1 MRIARVRVAA
11 LSSAPL
17 LALLLAAC
25 AVGPDYVRPTLQVPS
40 GFKEDPDWKPAEPAD
55 GRMPA
60 AWWKFFNDQELDAL
74 AVQVAAANQDV
85 RVAEASYRESVAL
98 AQQAFAA
105 LFPVFTLNASRVR
118 SQGSS
123 GTTASRSVRPATF
136 DSVTLGASWEVDLWG
151 GLRRSLEEVQANAKA
166 SAADLAATTLS
177 LQGQLVADYLSLR
190 VADEQRRLLE
200 DAVEAYQKS
209 LELTESRYRAGVAAR
224 SDVTQAQA
232 QLEVTRA
239 QSIDV
244 TISRAQL
251 EHAIAVLIGKAPADF
266 SIAPRPYE
274 LQFPAVPALLP
285 STLLERRPDVA
296 AAERRA
302 AAANAQIG
310 VAQAAFFPT
319 LTLDATGGYSAPSGA
334 SLFSVPFR
342 VWSVGPAL
350 AEKVFD
356 AGARSAARDQ
366 AVAAWDAATSTYRKT
381 VLTALQNVE
390 DDLASLRILAQE
402 AVVEAA
408 AVKAAQESLALT
420 ISQYKGGTVSYL
432 NVITAQTTELTS
444 RQNAL
449 TIDGRRA
456 AATVQLIQALGG
468 GWEGLQK
475 QTSRGL

>member
-1 MRIARVRVAA
+1 MTKAATRVASGA
-11 LSSAPL
+11 VGLM
-17 LALLLAAC
+17 LAGC
-25 AVGPDYVRPTLQVPS
+25 AVGPDYVRPSMPVPA
-40 GFKEDPDWKPAEPAD
+40 GFKEDPDWKPAQPAD
-55 GRMPA
+55 GRMPPT
-60 AWWKFFNDQELDAL
+60 WWKAFNDAELDAF
-74 AVQVAAANQDV
+74 AEQVATANQDV

-105 LFPVFTLNASRVR
+105 LFPGVGLDASATR
-118 SQGSS
+118 SQGST

-136 DSVTLGASWEVDLWG
+136 ESVTLAATWEVDLWG
-151 GLRRSLEEVQANAKA
+151 RLRRSLEAARATAGA

-200 DAVEAYQKS
+200 DAVEAYEKS
-209 LELTESRYRAGVAAR
+209 LQLTESRYRAGVAAR

-232 QLEVTRA
+232 QLEATRA
-239 QSIDV
+239 QSIDIR
-244 TISRAQL
+244 ISRSQL

-266 SIAPRPYE
+266 SIAPRPYS
-274 LQFPAVPALLP
+274 LQLPSVPALLP

-319 LTLDATGGYSAPSGA
+319 LTLDASGGYSAPSGA
-334 SLFSVPFR
+334 SLFSVPYR
-342 VWSVGPAL
+342 VWSLGPAL
-350 AEKVFD
+350 AEKLFD
-356 AGARSAARDQ
+356 AGARSAAREQ
-366 AVAAWDAATSTYRKT
+366 AVAGWDAATATYRKT
-381 VLTALQNVE
+381 VLAALQNVE
-390 DDLASLRILAQE
+390 DSLASLRILAQE
-402 AVVEAA
+402 SVVEAA
-408 AVKAAQESLALT
+408 AVKAAQESLELT

-432 NVITAQTTELTS
+432 NVITAQTTELSS

-449 TIDGRRA
+449 AIDGRRA

-468 GWEGLQK
+468 GWEAPQK
-475 QTSRGL
+475 QD